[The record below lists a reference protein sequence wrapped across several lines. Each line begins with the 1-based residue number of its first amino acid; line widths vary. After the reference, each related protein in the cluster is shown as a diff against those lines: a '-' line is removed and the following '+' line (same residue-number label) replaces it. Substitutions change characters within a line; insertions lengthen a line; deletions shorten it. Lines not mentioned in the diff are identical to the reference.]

1 MTFLDDRFVRQG
13 FEYLYGKFITV
24 CQIEKV
30 HFAAV
35 YRYAEQQYLKKRRV
49 GIGINTAFRNIFVTS
64 CFQIDNHFFH
74 IRHTFLSAISGRW
87 GQPHRRTFAFVSVQE
102 IVIIVNVGEIVLCSR
117 LAAERFAVCDFLEI
131 VQAAG
136 NALVAV
142 AVESIETD
150 ACSAV
155 NTAVNL

>member
-1 MTFLDDRFVRQG
+1 MTSLDDRFIGKG
-13 FEYLYGKFITV
+13 FEYLYGKFIPT
-24 CQIEKV
+24 CQIEKL

-35 YRYAEQQYLKKRRV
+35 YRYAEQQYLKKWRV
-49 GIGINTAFRNIFVTS
+49 SIGINTAFCNIFVTS

-74 IRHTFLSAISGRW
+74 IRHTFLSAISRRW

-102 IVIIVNVGEIVLCSR
+102 IVIIVNVGKIVLCSC
-117 LAAERFAVCDFLEI
+117 LSAERFAVCDFLEI
-131 VQAAG
+131 VQTAG
-136 NALVAV
+136 NTTVTV
-142 AVESIETD
+142 AVESIETN